1 MFARPCRAGRCSG
14 GPRGEGQAGLGRS
27 ARRPSCADHSA
38 SGNVGRFVVRRRER
52 RVRTRAYHRRGV
64 ISEMTTQDSEMKAA
78 TAAAKARE
86 VIANRITKLV
96 PATENEELASVVV
109 HLAEAYAN
117 LAVEPPRSRAG

>member
-1 MFARPCRAGRCSG
+1 
-14 GPRGEGQAGLGRS
+14 
-27 ARRPSCADHSA
+27 
-38 SGNVGRFVVRRRER
+38 
-52 RVRTRAYHRRGV
+52 
-64 ISEMTTQDSEMKAA
+64 MKAA

>member
-1 MFARPCRAGRCSG
+1 
-14 GPRGEGQAGLGRS
+14 
-27 ARRPSCADHSA
+27 
-38 SGNVGRFVVRRRER
+38 
-52 RVRTRAYHRRGV
+52 V

-78 TAAAKARE
+78 AAAAKARE

-96 PATENEELASVVV
+96 PVTENEELATVVV